1 MNDVTVVTSVT
12 YPSPESLALVAD
24 AQYHEPYLSAA
35 LNRKF
40 RGIVDPGFYAG
51 FLPKPGGGMNLLIT
65 SVDGDKTAGAAS
77 VDIGEFYQVTIQQRK
92 DISLALSAGKKY
104 AIVLKGRYLL
114 GEDTYQVNTASHIH
128 AAEFVARTYTDSYQ
142 LGDGELLVCTVNIPA
157 GVSAITQEM
166 IDTSERINRT
176 IGIDISDSVTS
187 TRSDVA
193 ASSLAVKKAYDLAKS
208 KYTAQDA
215 STTQKGLVQLSSA
228 TNSDSETMAA
238 TPKAVK
244 SIKDLADTKAP
255 IESPSLTGT
264 PTAPTAAQGT
274 NSTQI
279 ANTAFVK
286 AAITALI
293 NGAPGTLDTLK
304 EIAAAINNDPNYS
317 TTINNALALKAP
329 LASPALTGVPTAPTA
344 AQGTNNTQ
352 IATTAY
358 VRAAISALV
367 GSSPEALDTLN
378 ELAAALGN
386 DPNFATTMTNALAGK
401 QPLDATLTA
410 LAGLATGA
418 NKLPYFTGTDTVSQ
432 TDLTSVGRDIL
443 AKTSVLA
450 VIQYLGLRE
459 LGTSGEKIP
468 LLSTANTWSARQTF
482 NGGITGALTGNADTA
497 TKLKTAININ
507 GVRFDGSADIT
518 LTPKDLDVYSKSE
531 IDNKKGMRKYTF
543 SAPANAVSGKWYPIV
558 FRRSGG
564 NTYELASRVVITT
577 YSSAGRYAMNNCE
590 FNGFVM
596 PGGWSDRGSYA
607 AGFFSIYST
616 AERAIHSIISSVK
629 DDDLCSVFYVEA
641 RAFPIKIFAEEGLN
655 VIVPTT
661 DYTVGQSTYKWGAT
675 DPVAESTNTQTILDF
690 KNGRGY
696 YCSHQFV
703 SSLSGNAATATKL
716 ASSINIGGVSF
727 DGSADIDLPG
737 VNTKGNQDTTGNAAT
752 ATKLQTACTI
762 NGVSFDGSKNIE
774 LTAEDLN
781 LQETVNKA
789 DNAVQKTGDTL
800 SGGLTFEN
808 DSILAW
814 IRNTDWAKIGFK
826 NDADSDTDSYMWFET
841 GDNGNEYFKWRS
853 RQSTTTKDLMNL
865 KWDALSVLVKAL
877 FSSEVKISTVNALRI
892 FNSSFGAIFR
902 RSEECLHIIPT
913 RENEGENGDIGPLRP
928 FTLNLRTGRIT
939 MGHGLDVTGDITTNS
954 WVYAN
959 RFAINSGSTSW
970 IDMRNQNVIF
980 GRNAV
985 STSSAQA
992 LLRQDHAERKFF
1004 VGGLG
1009 NYQFGFY
1016 MINNSRTANGTDGQA
1031 YMDNNGNWL
1040 CGAQVIP
1047 GNYGNFDSRYVRD
1060 VRLGTRVVQL
1070 MARGGR
1076 YEKAGHAIT
1085 GLRIIGE
1092 VDGDDEAIFRP
1103 IQKYI
1108 NGTWYNV
1115 AQV

>member
-24 AQYHEPYLSAA
+24 VQYHEPYLSAA

-274 NSTQI
+274 NSKQI

-497 TKLKTAININ
+497 TKLKTARNIN
-507 GVRFDGSADIT
+507 GVRFDGSGDININT
-518 LTPKDLDVYSKSE
+518 LVSRGRVTALE
-531 IDNKKGMRKYTF
+531 
-543 SAPANAVSGKWYPIV
+543 ANAQGTSGIQLYEAYNNGYP
-558 FRRSGG
+558 SPYG
-564 NTYELASRVVITT
+564 NVLHLKGATAAGEGELFI
-577 YSSAGRYAMNNCE
+577 
-590 FNGFVM
+590 
-596 PGGWSDRGSYA
+596 GWSGTSGAHAPVHIRSRRDTDSANWSEWAQVYTSKD
-607 AGFFSIYST
+607 SI
-616 AERAIHSIISSVK
+616 
-629 DDDLCSVFYVEA
+629 
-641 RAFPIKIFAEEGLN
+641 
-655 VIVPTT
+655 
-661 DYTVGQSTYKWGAT
+661 
-675 DPVAESTNTQTILDF
+675 
-690 KNGRGY
+690 
-696 YCSHQFV
+696 
-703 SSLSGNAATATKL
+703 
-716 ASSINIGGVSF
+716 
-727 DGSADIDLPG
+727 PG
-737 VNTKGNQDTTGNAAT
+737 VNAKGDQDTSGNAAT

-774 LTAEDLN
+774 LTVENLN
-781 LQETVNKA
+781 LERTVELAAGSLQKNQNGA
-789 DNAVQKTGDTL
+789 DIPGKDTF
-800 SGGLTFEN
+800 TKN
-808 DSILAW
+808 
-814 IRNTDWAKIGFK
+814 IGACRAFH
-826 NDADSDTDSYMWFET
+826 
-841 GDNGNEYFKWRS
+841 
-853 RQSTTTKDLMNL
+853 
-865 KWDALSVLVKAL
+865 
-877 FSSEVKISTVNALRI
+877 SSISTGAGNWTTAQLI
-892 FNSSFGAIFR
+892 EWLDSQGAFNHPYWMCKCSWSYGNNKIITDTGCGTIHLAGCVIEVMGNKGAMTIR
-902 RSEECLHIIPT
+902 
-913 RENEGENGDIGPLRP
+913 
-928 FTLNLRTGRIT
+928 
-939 MGHGLDVTGDITTNS
+939 VTTP
-954 WVYAN
+954 
-959 RFAINSGSTSW
+959 
-970 IDMRNQNVIF
+970 
-980 GRNAV
+980 
-985 STSSAQA
+985 STSSGGGITNAQFTYINHGDAYAPGWRRDYNTKNLQPAFA
-992 LLRQDHAERKFF
+992 LGQTGNRVANDKAVGWNWNSGVYDADLKGASTLILHFNMNAGSCPAVQLRVNYKNGGIYYRSARDGYGFEADWSEFYTTTRKPSAGDVGAYTQAECNSRFITGIRL
-1004 VGGLG
+1004 GGLSSV
-1009 NYQFGFY
+1009 Q
-1016 MINNSRTANGTDGQA
+1016 TWNGPGWSDRSGYVVTGSV
-1031 YMDNNGNWL
+1031 NGN
-1040 CGAQVIP
+1040 
-1047 GNYGNFDSRYVRD
+1047 RD
-1060 VRLGTRVVQL
+1060 ELIDTTQ
-1070 MARGGR
+1070 A
-1076 YEKAGHAIT
+1076 
-1085 GLRIIGE
+1085 
-1092 VDGDDEAIFRP
+1092 RP
-1103 IQKYI
+1103 IQYCI
-1108 NGTWYNV
+1108 NGTWYN
-1115 AQV
+1115 AGSI

>member
-24 AQYHEPYLSAA
+24 VQYHEPYLSAA

-128 AAEFVARTYTDSYQ
+128 AAEFVSRTYTDSYQ

-329 LASPALTGVPTAPTA
+329 LASPALTGIPTAPTA

-418 NKLPYFTGTDTVSQ
+418 NKLPYFTGKDTVAQ

-443 AKTSVLA
+443 AKTSTLA

-497 TKLKTAININ
+497 TKLKI
-507 GVRFDGSADIT
+507 
-518 LTPKDLDVYSKSE
+518 
-531 IDNKKGMRKYTF
+531 
-543 SAPANAVSGKWYPIV
+543 
-558 FRRSGG
+558 
-564 NTYELASRVVITT
+564 
-577 YSSAGRYAMNNCE
+577 
-590 FNGFVM
+590 
-596 PGGWSDRGSYA
+596 
-607 AGFFSIYST
+607 
-616 AERAIHSIISSVK
+616 
-629 DDDLCSVFYVEA
+629 A
-641 RAFPIKIFAEEGLN
+641 R
-655 VIVPTT
+655 
-661 DYTVGQSTYKWGAT
+661 
-675 DPVAESTNTQTILDF
+675 
-690 KNGRGY
+690 
-696 YCSHQFV
+696 
-703 SSLSGNAATATKL
+703 
-716 ASSINIGGVSF
+716 
-727 DGSADIDLPG
+727 
-737 VNTKGNQDTTGNAAT
+737 
-752 ATKLQTACTI
+752 TI
-762 NGVSFDGSKNIE
+762 NGVGFDGSKNIE

-781 LQETVNKA
+781 LEQTVELAVGALQKNQNGADIPNK
-789 DNAVQKTGDTL
+789 DKFTQT
-800 SGGLTFEN
+800 
-808 DSILAW
+808 
-814 IRNTDWAKIGFK
+814 IG
-826 NDADSDTDSYMWFET
+826 AC
-841 GDNGNEYFKWRS
+841 RS
-853 RQSTTTKDLMNL
+853 FHG
-865 KWDALSVLVKAL
+865 A
-877 FSSEVKISTVNALRI
+877 ISTGAGNWTTAQLI
-892 FNSSFGAIFR
+892 EWLDSQGAFNHPYWMCKCSWSYGNNKIITDTGCGTIHLAGCVIEVMGNKGAMTIR
-902 RSEECLHIIPT
+902 
-913 RENEGENGDIGPLRP
+913 
-928 FTLNLRTGRIT
+928 
-939 MGHGLDVTGDITTNS
+939 VTTP
-954 WVYAN
+954 
-959 RFAINSGSTSW
+959 
-970 IDMRNQNVIF
+970 
-980 GRNAV
+980 
-985 STSSAQA
+985 STSSGGGTTNAQFTYINHGADYAPGWRRDYSTKNQQPAFA
-992 LLRQDHAERKFF
+992 LGQTGSTVGNDKAVGWNWNSGVYNANIGGASTLILHFNMNTGSCPAVQFRVNYRNGGIFYRSARDGYGFEADWSEFYTTTRKPSAGDVGAYTQAECNSRFITGIRL
-1004 VGGLG
+1004 GGLSSV
-1009 NYQFGFY
+1009 Q
-1016 MINNSRTANGTDGQA
+1016 TWNGPGWSDRSGYVVTGSV
-1031 YMDNNGNWL
+1031 NGN
-1040 CGAQVIP
+1040 
-1047 GNYGNFDSRYVRD
+1047 RD
-1060 VRLGTRVVQL
+1060 ELIDTIQ
-1070 MARGGR
+1070 A
-1076 YEKAGHAIT
+1076 
-1085 GLRIIGE
+1085 
-1092 VDGDDEAIFRP
+1092 RP
-1103 IQKYI
+1103 IQYCI
-1108 NGTWYNV
+1108 NGTWYN
-1115 AQV
+1115 AGSI